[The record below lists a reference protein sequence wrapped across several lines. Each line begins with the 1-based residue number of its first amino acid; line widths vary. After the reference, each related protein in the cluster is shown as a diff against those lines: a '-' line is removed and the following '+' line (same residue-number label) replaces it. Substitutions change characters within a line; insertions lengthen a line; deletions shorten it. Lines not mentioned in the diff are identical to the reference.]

1 MDEVIDNFILI
12 IGNHFFKEA
21 ELQLV
26 ELRSAEKTNLI
37 QTIRKAVQHIVPFIV
52 SVFSNIPDYID
63 QRKTGSK

>member
-12 IGNHFFKEA
+12 IDNHFFKEA
-21 ELQLV
+21 ERQLA

-63 QRKTGSK
+63 QRKTGPK

>member
-1 MDEVIDNFILI
+1 LIIDN
-12 IGNHFFKEA
+12 HFLKEA
-21 ELQLV
+21 ERQLA

-63 QRKTGSK
+63 QRNTGPK